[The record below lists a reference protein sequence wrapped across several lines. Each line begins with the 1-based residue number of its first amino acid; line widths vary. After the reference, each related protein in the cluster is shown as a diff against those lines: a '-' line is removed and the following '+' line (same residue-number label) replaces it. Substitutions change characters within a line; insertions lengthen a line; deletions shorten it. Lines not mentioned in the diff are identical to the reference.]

1 MARRKHIE
9 DVEIIEHFEKY
20 LQEKCSN
27 NITLFKIPRFGDYL
41 RNNGFPSVADTTLR
55 RNTGF
60 REVLAERKAKY
71 DEEEEEYRTVI
82 TYKTIDVDSFMAT
95 NRTPNAIRTGLS
107 ELNLYYKKVAE
118 AALEFKNS
126 VEEIKNENEKLQDET
141 EKLKEQIQQLL
152 QKETSRKAL
161 ETENI
166 KLRALIKSSVYPE
179 IANELL
185 KEEGILQSK
194 QQVITDEFMANN
206 ILTADSEINFHSDI
220 TNSKD
225 DEGDIGKPKKVVA
238 IKDLLD
244 SRTNY

>member
-20 LQEKCSN
+20 LQEECSN
-27 NITLFKIPRFGDYL
+27 NVTLFKIPRFGDYL
-41 RNNGFPSVADTTLR
+41 RKNGFPSVADTTLR
-55 RNTGF
+55 RNNGF
-60 REVLAERKAKY
+60 RELLAERKAKY
-71 DEEEEEYRTVI
+71 EEEEEEYRTVI

-118 AALEFKNS
+118 AALEFKN
-126 VEEIKNENEKLQDET
+126 ENEKLQDEN
-141 EKLKEQIQQLL
+141 EELKEQIQQLL

-185 KEEGILQSK
+185 KEEGILQSE

-206 ILTADSEINFHSDI
+206 ILTADSEINFHSNI

-225 DEGDIGKPKKVVA
+225 DKGDIRKPKKVVA

-244 SRTNY
+244 SKTNY

>member
-20 LQEKCSN
+20 LQEECSN
-27 NITLFKIPRFGDYL
+27 NVSLFKIPRFGDYL
-41 RNNGFPSVADTTLR
+41 RKNGFPSVADTTLR
-55 RNTGF
+55 RNTSF

-118 AALEFKNS
+118 AALEFKN
-126 VEEIKNENEKLQDET
+126 ENVKLQDEN
-141 EKLKEQIQQLL
+141 EELKEQIQQLL

-185 KEEGILQSK
+185 KEEGILQSE
-194 QQVITDEFMANN
+194 QQVITDEFMVNN
-206 ILTADSEINFHSDI
+206 ILTADSEINFHSDT

-225 DEGDIGKPKKVVA
+225 DKGDIRKPKKVVA

-244 SRTNY
+244 SKTNY

>member
-20 LQEKCSN
+20 LQEECSN
-27 NITLFKIPRFGDYL
+27 NVSLFKIPRFGDYL
-41 RNNGFPSVADTTLR
+41 RKNGFPSVADTTLR
-55 RNTGF
+55 RNTSF

-71 DEEEEEYRTVI
+71 DEEEEYRTVI

-118 AALEFKNS
+118 AALEFKN
-126 VEEIKNENEKLQDET
+126 ENVKLQDEN
-141 EKLKEQIQQLL
+141 EELKEQIQQLL

-166 KLRALIKSSVYPE
+166 KLRALIKSSLYPE

-185 KEEGILQSK
+185 KEEGILQSE
-194 QQVITDEFMANN
+194 QQVITDEFMVNN
-206 ILTADSEINFHSDI
+206 ILTADSEINFHSDT

-225 DEGDIGKPKKVVA
+225 DKGDIRKPKKVIA

-244 SRTNY
+244 SKTNY

>member
-1 MARRKHIE
+1 MARRKYIE

-20 LQEKCSN
+20 LQEECSN
-27 NITLFKIPRFGDYL
+27 NVTLFKIPRFGDYL
-41 RNNGFPSVADTTLR
+41 RKNGFPSVADTTLR
-55 RNTGF
+55 RNNGF
-60 REVLAERKAKY
+60 RELLAERKAKY
-71 DEEEEEYRTVI
+71 EEEEEEYRTVI

-118 AALEFKNS
+118 AALEFKN
-126 VEEIKNENEKLQDET
+126 ENEKLQDEN
-141 EKLKEQIQQLL
+141 EELKEQIQQLL

-185 KEEGILQSK
+185 KEEGILQSE

-206 ILTADSEINFHSDI
+206 ILTADSEINFHSNI

-225 DEGDIGKPKKVVA
+225 DKGDIRKPKKVVA

-244 SRTNY
+244 SKTNY

>member
-20 LQEKCSN
+20 LQEECSN
-27 NITLFKIPRFGDYL
+27 NVSLFKIPRFGDYL
-41 RNNGFPSVADTTLR
+41 RKNGFPSVADTTLR
-55 RNTGF
+55 RNTSF

-71 DEEEEEYRTVI
+71 DEEEEYRTVI

-118 AALEFKNS
+118 AALEFKN
-126 VEEIKNENEKLQDET
+126 ENVKLQDEN
-141 EKLKEQIQQLL
+141 EELKEQIQQLL

-185 KEEGILQSK
+185 KEEGILQSE
-194 QQVITDEFMANN
+194 QQVITDEFMVNN
-206 ILTADSEINFHSDI
+206 ILTADSEINFHSDT

>member
-20 LQEKCSN
+20 LQEECSN

-41 RNNGFPSVADTTLR
+41 RKNGFPSVADTTLR
-55 RNTGF
+55 RNTDF
-60 REVLAERKAKY
+60 REALAERKAKY

-118 AALEFKNS
+118 AALEFKN
-126 VEEIKNENEKLQDET
+126 ENEKLQDEN
-141 EKLKEQIQQLL
+141 EELKEQIQQLL
-152 QKETSRKAL
+152 QKETNRKVL

-185 KEEGILQSK
+185 KEEGILRSE

-244 SRTNY
+244 SKTNY

>member
-1 MARRKHIE
+1 MARRKHTE

-20 LQEKCSN
+20 LQEECSN
-27 NITLFKIPRFGDYL
+27 NVSLFKIPRFGDYL
-41 RNNGFPSVADTTLR
+41 RKNGFPSVADTTLR
-55 RNTGF
+55 RNTSF

-71 DEEEEEYRTVI
+71 DEEEEYRTVI

-118 AALEFKNS
+118 AALEFKN
-126 VEEIKNENEKLQDET
+126 ENVKLQDEN
-141 EKLKEQIQQLL
+141 EELKEQIQQLL

-185 KEEGILQSK
+185 KEEGILQSE
-194 QQVITDEFMANN
+194 QQVITDEFMVNN
-206 ILTADSEINFHSDI
+206 ILTADSEINFHSDT

-225 DEGDIGKPKKVVA
+225 DKGDIRKPKKVVA

-244 SRTNY
+244 SKTNY

>member
-20 LQEKCSN
+20 LQEECSN
-27 NITLFKIPRFGDYL
+27 NVSLFKIPRFGDYL
-41 RNNGFPSVADTTLR
+41 RKNGFPSVADTTLR

-118 AALEFKNS
+118 AALEFKN
-126 VEEIKNENEKLQDET
+126 ENEKLQDET
-141 EKLKEQIQQLL
+141 EKLKEQIQQLI

-166 KLRALIKSSVYPE
+166 KLRALIKSSVCPE

-185 KEEGILQSK
+185 KEEGILQSE

-206 ILTADSEINFHSDI
+206 ILTADLEINFHSNI

-225 DEGDIGKPKKVVA
+225 DKGDIRKPKKVVA

-244 SRTNY
+244 SKTNY

>member
-20 LQEKCSN
+20 LQEECSN
-27 NITLFKIPRFGDYL
+27 NVSLFKIPRFGDYL
-41 RNNGFPSVADTTLR
+41 RKNGFPSVADTTLR
-55 RNTGF
+55 RNTSF

-71 DEEEEEYRTVI
+71 DEEEEYRTVI
-82 TYKTIDVDSFMAT
+82 TYKTIDVDSFIAT

-118 AALEFKNS
+118 AALEFKN
-126 VEEIKNENEKLQDET
+126 ENVKLQDEN
-141 EKLKEQIQQLL
+141 EELKEQIQQLL

-185 KEEGILQSK
+185 KEEGILQSE
-194 QQVITDEFMANN
+194 QQVITDEFMVNN
-206 ILTADSEINFHSDI
+206 ILTADSEINFHSDT

-225 DEGDIGKPKKVVA
+225 DKGDIRKPKKVVA

-244 SRTNY
+244 SKTNY

>member
-20 LQEKCSN
+20 LQEECSN
-27 NITLFKIPRFGDYL
+27 NVTLFKIPRFGDYL
-41 RNNGFPSVADTTLR
+41 RKNGFPSVADTTLR

-107 ELNLYYKKVAE
+107 ELNLYYKKVVE
-118 AALEFKNS
+118 AALEF
-126 VEEIKNENEKLQDET
+126 KNENEKLQDET
-141 EKLKEQIQQLL
+141 EKLKEQIQQLI

-185 KEEGILQSK
+185 KEEGILQSE

-244 SRTNY
+244 SKTNY

>member
-20 LQEKCSN
+20 LQEECSN
-27 NITLFKIPRFGDYL
+27 NVSLFKIPRFGDYL
-41 RNNGFPSVADTTLR
+41 RKNGFPSVADTTLR
-55 RNTGF
+55 RNTSF

-71 DEEEEEYRTVI
+71 DEEEEYRTVI

-118 AALEFKNS
+118 AALEFKN
-126 VEEIKNENEKLQDET
+126 ENVKLQDEN
-141 EKLKEQIQQLL
+141 EELKEQIQQLL

-185 KEEGILQSK
+185 KEEGILQSE
-194 QQVITDEFMANN
+194 QQVITDEFMVNN
-206 ILTADSEINFHSDI
+206 ILTADSEINFHSDT

-225 DEGDIGKPKKVVA
+225 DKGDIRKPKKVVA

-244 SRTNY
+244 SKTNY

>member
-20 LQEKCSN
+20 LQEECSN
-27 NITLFKIPRFGDYL
+27 NVSLFKIPRFGDYL
-41 RNNGFPSVADTTLR
+41 RKNGFPSVADTTLR

-118 AALEFKNS
+118 AALEFKN
-126 VEEIKNENEKLQDET
+126 ENVKLQDEN
-141 EKLKEQIQQLL
+141 EELKKQIQQLL

-166 KLRALIKSSVYPE
+166 KLSALIKSSVYPE

-185 KEEGILQSK
+185 KEEGILQSE
-194 QQVITDEFMANN
+194 QQVITDEFMVNN
-206 ILTADSEINFHSDI
+206 ILTADSEINFHSDT

-225 DEGDIGKPKKVVA
+225 DKGDIRKPKKVVA

-244 SRTNY
+244 SKTNY

>member
-118 AALEFKNS
+118 AALEFKN
-126 VEEIKNENEKLQDET
+126 ENVKLQDEN
-141 EKLKEQIQQLL
+141 EELKEQIQQLL

-185 KEEGILQSK
+185 KEEGILQSE
-194 QQVITDEFMANN
+194 QQVITDEFMVNN
-206 ILTADSEINFHSDI
+206 ILTADSEINFHSDT

-225 DEGDIGKPKKVVA
+225 DKGDIRKPKKVVA

-244 SRTNY
+244 SKTNY

>member
-20 LQEKCSN
+20 LQEECSN
-27 NITLFKIPRFGDYL
+27 NVSLFKIPRFGDYL
-41 RNNGFPSVADTTLR
+41 RKNGFPSVADTTLR

-118 AALEFKNS
+118 AALKF
-126 VEEIKNENEKLQDET
+126 KNENEKLQDET
-141 EKLKEQIQQLL
+141 EKLKEQIQQLI

-185 KEEGILQSK
+185 KEEGILQSE

-206 ILTADSEINFHSDI
+206 ILTADLEINFHSNI

-225 DEGDIGKPKKVVA
+225 DKGDIRKPKKVVA

-244 SRTNY
+244 SKTNY

>member
-20 LQEKCSN
+20 LQEECSN
-27 NITLFKIPRFGDYL
+27 NVTLFKIPIFGDYL
-41 RNNGFPSVADTTLR
+41 RKNGFPSVADTTLR

-118 AALEFKNS
+118 AALEFKN
-126 VEEIKNENEKLQDET
+126 ENEKLQDEN
-141 EKLKEQIQQLL
+141 EELKEHMQQLL

-185 KEEGILQSK
+185 KEEGILQSE
-194 QQVITDEFMANN
+194 QQVITYEFMANN

-220 TNSKD
+220 TNCKD
-225 DEGDIGKPKKVVA
+225 DEGDIRKPKKVVA

-244 SRTNY
+244 SKTNY

>member
-20 LQEKCSN
+20 LQEECSN
-27 NITLFKIPRFGDYL
+27 NVSLFKIPRFGDYL
-41 RNNGFPSVADTTLR
+41 RKNGFPSVADTTLR
-55 RNTGF
+55 RNTSF

-71 DEEEEEYRTVI
+71 DEEEEYRTVI

-118 AALEFKNS
+118 AALEFKN
-126 VEEIKNENEKLQDET
+126 ENVKLQDEN
-141 EKLKEQIQQLL
+141 EELKKQIQQLL

-185 KEEGILQSK
+185 KEEGILQSE
-194 QQVITDEFMANN
+194 QQVITDEFMVNN
-206 ILTADSEINFHSDI
+206 ILTADSEINFHSDT

-225 DEGDIGKPKKVVA
+225 DKGDIRKPKKVVA

-244 SRTNY
+244 SKTNY

>member
-20 LQEKCSN
+20 LQEECSN
-27 NITLFKIPRFGDYL
+27 NVTLFKIPRFGDYL
-41 RNNGFPSVADTTLR
+41 RKNGFPSVADTTLR
-55 RNTGF
+55 RNTSF

-118 AALEFKNS
+118 AALEFKN
-126 VEEIKNENEKLQDET
+126 ENEKLQDEN
-141 EKLKEQIQQLL
+141 EELKEQIQQLL

-185 KEEGILQSK
+185 KEEGILQSE

-225 DEGDIGKPKKVVA
+225 DKGDIRKPKKVVA

-244 SRTNY
+244 SKTNY

>member
-20 LQEKCSN
+20 LQEECSN
-27 NITLFKIPRFGDYL
+27 NVSLFKIPRFGDYL
-41 RNNGFPSVADTTLR
+41 RKNGFPSVADTTLR
-55 RNTGF
+55 RNTSF

-71 DEEEEEYRTVI
+71 DEEEEYRTVI

-118 AALEFKNS
+118 AALEFKN
-126 VEEIKNENEKLQDET
+126 ENVKLQDEN
-141 EKLKEQIQQLL
+141 EELKEQIQQLL

-185 KEEGILQSK
+185 KEEGILQSE
-194 QQVITDEFMANN
+194 QQVITDEFMVNN
-206 ILTADSEINFHSDI
+206 ILTADLEINFHSDT

-225 DEGDIGKPKKVVA
+225 DKGDIRKPKKVVA

-244 SRTNY
+244 SKTNY

>member
-20 LQEKCSN
+20 LQEECSN
-27 NITLFKIPRFGDYL
+27 NVSLFKIPRFGDYL
-41 RNNGFPSVADTTLR
+41 RKNGFPSVADTTLR

-118 AALEFKNS
+118 AALEFKN
-126 VEEIKNENEKLQDET
+126 ENEKLQDET
-141 EKLKEQIQQLL
+141 EKLKEQIQQLI

-161 ETENI
+161 EMEKI
-166 KLRALIKSSVYPE
+166 KMRALIKTSVNPE

-185 KEEGILQSK
+185 KEEGILQSE

-206 ILTADSEINFHSDI
+206 ILTDDLEINFHTNI

-225 DEGDIGKPKKVVA
+225 DKGDIRKPKKVVA

-244 SRTNY
+244 SKTNY

>member
-9 DVEIIEHFEKY
+9 DVEIMEHFEKY
-20 LQEKCSN
+20 LQEECSN
-27 NITLFKIPRFGDYL
+27 NVSLFKIPRFGDYL
-41 RNNGFPSVADTTLR
+41 RKNGFPSVADTTLR
-55 RNTGF
+55 RNTSF

-71 DEEEEEYRTVI
+71 DEEEEYRTVI

-118 AALEFKNS
+118 AALEFKN
-126 VEEIKNENEKLQDET
+126 ENEKLQDEN
-141 EKLKEQIQQLL
+141 EELKEQIQQLL

-185 KEEGILQSK
+185 KEEGILQSE
-194 QQVITDEFMANN
+194 QQVITDEFMVNN
-206 ILTADSEINFHSDI
+206 ILTADSEINFHSDT

-225 DEGDIGKPKKVVA
+225 DKGDIRKPKKVVA

-244 SRTNY
+244 SKTNY

>member
-20 LQEKCSN
+20 LQEECSN
-27 NITLFKIPRFGDYL
+27 NVSLFKIPRFGDYL
-41 RNNGFPSVADTTLR
+41 RKNGFPSVADTTLR
-55 RNTGF
+55 RNTSF

-71 DEEEEEYRTVI
+71 DEEEEYRTVI

-95 NRTPNAIRTGLS
+95 NRTPKAIRTGLS

-118 AALEFKNS
+118 AALEFKN
-126 VEEIKNENEKLQDET
+126 ENVKLQDEN
-141 EKLKEQIQQLL
+141 EELKEQIQQLL
-152 QKETSRKAL
+152 QKDTSRKAL
-161 ETENI
+161 ESENI

-185 KEEGILQSK
+185 KEEGILQSE
-194 QQVITDEFMANN
+194 QQVITDEFMVNN
-206 ILTADSEINFHSDI
+206 ILTADSEINFHSDT

-225 DEGDIGKPKKVVA
+225 DKGDIRKPKKVVA

-244 SRTNY
+244 SKTNY

>member
-20 LQEKCSN
+20 LQEECSN
-27 NITLFKIPRFGDYL
+27 NVTLFKIPRFGDYL
-41 RNNGFPSVADTTLR
+41 RKNGFPSVADTTLR

-118 AALEFKNS
+118 AALEFKN
-126 VEEIKNENEKLQDET
+126 ENEKLQDET
-141 EKLKEQIQQLL
+141 EKLKEQIQQLI

-185 KEEGILQSK
+185 KEEGIQMSLWRIIFLLLIQRL
-194 QQVITDEFMANN
+194 TF
-206 ILTADSEINFHSDI
+206 ILI
-220 TNSKD
+220 
-225 DEGDIGKPKKVVA
+225 
-238 IKDLLD
+238 LLIVKMMKA
-244 SRTNY
+244 T

>member
-20 LQEKCSN
+20 LQEECSN
-27 NITLFKIPRFGDYL
+27 NVSLFKIPRFGDYL
-41 RNNGFPSVADTTLR
+41 RKNGFPSVADTTLR
-55 RNTGF
+55 RNTSF
-60 REVLAERKAKY
+60 REVLAERKSKY
-71 DEEEEEYRTVI
+71 DEEEEYRTVI

-118 AALEFKNS
+118 VALEFKN
-126 VEEIKNENEKLQDET
+126 ENVKLQDEN
-141 EKLKEQIQQLL
+141 EELKEQIQQLL

-185 KEEGILQSK
+185 KEEGILQSE
-194 QQVITDEFMANN
+194 QQVITDEFMVNN
-206 ILTADSEINFHSDI
+206 ILTADSEINFHSDT

-225 DEGDIGKPKKVVA
+225 DKGDIRKPKKVVA

-244 SRTNY
+244 SKTNY

>member
-20 LQEKCSN
+20 LQEECSN
-27 NITLFKIPRFGDYL
+27 NVSLFKIPRFGDYL
-41 RNNGFPSVADTTLR
+41 RKNGFPSVADTTLR
-55 RNTGF
+55 RNTSF

-71 DEEEEEYRTVI
+71 EEEEEEYRTVI
-82 TYKTIDVDSFMAT
+82 TYKTFDVDSFMAT

-118 AALEFKNS
+118 AALEFKN
-126 VEEIKNENEKLQDET
+126 ENEKLQDEN
-141 EKLKEQIQQLL
+141 EELKEQIQQLL

-185 KEEGILQSK
+185 KEEGILQSE

-206 ILTADSEINFHSDI
+206 ILTADSEINFHSNI

-225 DEGDIGKPKKVVA
+225 DKGDIRKPKKVVA

-244 SRTNY
+244 SKTNY

>member
-20 LQEKCSN
+20 LQEECSN
-27 NITLFKIPRFGDYL
+27 NVTLFKIPRFGDYL
-41 RNNGFPSVADTTLR
+41 RKNGFPSVADTTLR

-82 TYKTIDVDSFMAT
+82 TYKTIDVDCFMAT

-118 AALEFKNS
+118 AALEFKN
-126 VEEIKNENEKLQDET
+126 ENEKLQDET
-141 EKLKEQIQQLL
+141 EKLKEQIQQLI

-166 KLRALIKSSVYPE
+166 KLRALIKSIVYPE

-185 KEEGILQSK
+185 KEEGILQSE

-244 SRTNY
+244 SKTNY

>member
-20 LQEKCSN
+20 LQEECSN
-27 NITLFKIPRFGDYL
+27 NVSLFKIPRFGDYL
-41 RNNGFPSVADTTLR
+41 RKNGFPSVADTTLR
-55 RNTGF
+55 RNTSF

-71 DEEEEEYRTVI
+71 DEEEEYRTVI

-206 ILTADSEINFHSDI
+206 ILTADSETNFPSDI

>member
-20 LQEKCSN
+20 LQEECSN

-41 RNNGFPSVADTTLR
+41 RKNGFPSVADTTLR
-55 RNTGF
+55 RNTDF
-60 REVLAERKAKY
+60 REALAERKAKY

-118 AALEFKNS
+118 AALEFKN
-126 VEEIKNENEKLQDET
+126 ENEKLQDEN
-141 EKLKEQIQQLL
+141 EELKEQIQQLL
-152 QKETSRKAL
+152 QKETNRKVL

-185 KEEGILQSK
+185 KEEGILRSK

-244 SRTNY
+244 SKTNY

>member
-20 LQEKCSN
+20 LQEECSN
-27 NITLFKIPRFGDYL
+27 NVTLFKIPRFGDYL
-41 RNNGFPSVADTTLR
+41 RKNGFPSVADTTLR

-118 AALEFKNS
+118 AALEFKN
-126 VEEIKNENEKLQDET
+126 ENEKLQDET
-141 EKLKEQIQQLL
+141 EKLKEQIQQLI

-161 ETENI
+161 ETKNI

-185 KEEGILQSK
+185 KEEGILQSE

-244 SRTNY
+244 SKTNY

>member
-20 LQEKCSN
+20 LQEECSN

-60 REVLAERKAKY
+60 REILAERKAKY

-118 AALEFKNS
+118 VALEF
-126 VEEIKNENEKLQDET
+126 KNENEKLQDEN
-141 EKLKEQIQQLL
+141 EELKEHIQQLL
-152 QKETSRKAL
+152 QKEKSRKAL
-161 ETENI
+161 ETENV

-185 KEEGILQSK
+185 KEEGLLKSDQQLVTKKYLSENIITSDTKISFEKHTHNEKQTSKSKIL
-194 QQVITDEFMANN
+194 
-206 ILTADSEINFHSDI
+206 EIKN
-220 TNSKD
+220 
-225 DEGDIGKPKKVVA
+225 
-238 IKDLLD
+238 LLD
-244 SRTNY
+244 NKTKY

>member
-20 LQEKCSN
+20 LQEECSN
-27 NITLFKIPRFGDYL
+27 NVSLFKIPRFGDYL
-41 RNNGFPSVADTTLR
+41 RKNGFPSVADTTLR
-55 RNTGF
+55 RNTSF

-71 DEEEEEYRTVI
+71 DEEEEYRTVI

-118 AALEFKNS
+118 AALEFKN
-126 VEEIKNENEKLQDET
+126 ENEKLQDEN
-141 EKLKEQIQQLL
+141 EELKEQIQQLL

-185 KEEGILQSK
+185 KEEGILQSE

-206 ILTADSEINFHSDI
+206 ILTADSEINFHSNI

-225 DEGDIGKPKKVVA
+225 DKGDIRKPKKIVA

-244 SRTNY
+244 SKTNY

>member
-20 LQEKCSN
+20 LQEVCSN

-41 RNNGFPSVADTTLR
+41 RKNGFPSVADTTLR

-118 AALEFKNS
+118 AALEFKN
-126 VEEIKNENEKLQDET
+126 ENEKLQDEN
-141 EKLKEQIQQLL
+141 EELKEHIQQLL

-161 ETENI
+161 EIENI
-166 KLRALIKSSVYPE
+166 KLHALIKSSVYPE

-185 KEEGILQSK
+185 KEKGILQSE
-194 QQVITDEFMANN
+194 QQVITDKFMANN

-225 DEGDIGKPKKVVA
+225 DEGDMGKPKKVVA

-244 SRTNY
+244 SKTNY

>member
-20 LQEKCSN
+20 LQEECSN
-27 NITLFKIPRFGDYL
+27 NVTLFKIPRFGDYL
-41 RNNGFPSVADTTLR
+41 RKNGFPSVADTTLR
-55 RNTGF
+55 RNNGF
-60 REVLAERKAKY
+60 RELLAERKAKY
-71 DEEEEEYRTVI
+71 EEEEEEYRTVI

-118 AALEFKNS
+118 AALE
-126 VEEIKNENEKLQDET
+126 D
-141 EKLKEQIQQLL
+141 
-152 QKETSRKAL
+152 TSRKAL

-185 KEEGILQSK
+185 KEEGILQSE

-206 ILTADSEINFHSDI
+206 ILTADSEINFHSNI

-225 DEGDIGKPKKVVA
+225 DKGDIRKPKKVVA

-244 SRTNY
+244 SKTNY

>member
-20 LQEKCSN
+20 LQEECSN
-27 NITLFKIPRFGDYL
+27 NVSLFKIPRFGDYL
-41 RNNGFPSVADTTLR
+41 RKNGFPSVADTTLR
-55 RNTGF
+55 RNTSF

-71 DEEEEEYRTVI
+71 DEEEEYRTVI

-118 AALEFKNS
+118 AALEFKN
-126 VEEIKNENEKLQDET
+126 ENVKLQDEN
-141 EKLKEQIQQLL
+141 EELKEQIQQLL

-185 KEEGILQSK
+185 KEEGILQSE

-206 ILTADSEINFHSDI
+206 ILTADSEINFHSDT

-225 DEGDIGKPKKVVA
+225 DKGDIRKPKKVVA

-244 SRTNY
+244 SKTNY

>member
-20 LQEKCSN
+20 LQEECSN
-27 NITLFKIPRFGDYL
+27 NVTLFKIPRFGDYL
-41 RNNGFPSVADTTLR
+41 RKNGFPSVADTTLR
-55 RNTGF
+55 RNNGF
-60 REVLAERKAKY
+60 RELLAERKAKY
-71 DEEEEEYRTVI
+71 EEEEEEYRTVI

-118 AALEFKNS
+118 AALEFKN
-126 VEEIKNENEKLQDET
+126 ENVKLQDEN
-141 EKLKEQIQQLL
+141 EELKEQIQQLL

-185 KEEGILQSK
+185 KEEGILQSE

-206 ILTADSEINFHSDI
+206 ILTADSEINFHSNI

-225 DEGDIGKPKKVVA
+225 DKGDIRKPKKVVA

-244 SRTNY
+244 SKTNY

>member
-20 LQEKCSN
+20 LQEECSN
-27 NITLFKIPRFGDYL
+27 NVTLFKIPRFGDYL
-41 RNNGFPSVADTTLR
+41 RKNGFPSVADTTLR
-55 RNTGF
+55 RNNGF
-60 REVLAERKAKY
+60 RELLAERKAKY
-71 DEEEEEYRTVI
+71 EEEEEEYRTVI

-118 AALEFKNS
+118 AALEFKN
-126 VEEIKNENEKLQDET
+126 ENEKLQDEN
-141 EKLKEQIQQLL
+141 EELKEQIQQLL

-185 KEEGILQSK
+185 KEEGILQSE

-206 ILTADSEINFHSDI
+206 ILTADSEINFHSNI

-225 DEGDIGKPKKVVA
+225 DKGDIRKPKKVVA
-238 IKDLLD
+238 IKNLLD
-244 SRTNY
+244 SKTNY

>member
-20 LQEKCSN
+20 LQEECSN
-27 NITLFKIPRFGDYL
+27 NVSLFKIPRFGDYL
-41 RNNGFPSVADTTLR
+41 RKNGFPSVADTTLR
-55 RNTGF
+55 RNTSF
-60 REVLAERKAKY
+60 REVFAERKAKY
-71 DEEEEEYRTVI
+71 DEEEEYRTVI
-82 TYKTIDVDSFMAT
+82 TYKTIDVDSFLAT

-118 AALEFKNS
+118 AALEFKN
-126 VEEIKNENEKLQDET
+126 ENVKLQDEN
-141 EKLKEQIQQLL
+141 EELKEQIQQLL

-185 KEEGILQSK
+185 KEEGILQSE
-194 QQVITDEFMANN
+194 QQVITDEFMVNN
-206 ILTADSEINFHSDI
+206 ILTADSEINFHSDT

-225 DEGDIGKPKKVVA
+225 DKGDIRKPKKVVA

-244 SRTNY
+244 SKTNY

>member
-20 LQEKCSN
+20 LQEECSN
-27 NITLFKIPRFGDYL
+27 NVSLFKIPRFGDYL
-41 RNNGFPSVADTTLR
+41 RKNGFPSVADTTLR
-55 RNTGF
+55 RNTSF

-71 DEEEEEYRTVI
+71 DEEEEYRTVI

-118 AALEFKNS
+118 AALKF
-126 VEEIKNENEKLQDET
+126 KNENVKLQDEN
-141 EKLKEQIQQLL
+141 EELKEQIQQLL

-185 KEEGILQSK
+185 KEEGILQSE
-194 QQVITDEFMANN
+194 QQVITDEFMVNN
-206 ILTADSEINFHSDI
+206 ILTADSEINFHSDT

-225 DEGDIGKPKKVVA
+225 DKGDIRKPKKVVA

-244 SRTNY
+244 SKTNY

>member
-20 LQEKCSN
+20 LQEECSN
-27 NITLFKIPRFGDYL
+27 NVTLFKIPRFGDYL
-41 RNNGFPSVADTTLR
+41 RKNGFPSVADTTLR
-55 RNTGF
+55 RNNGF
-60 REVLAERKAKY
+60 RELLAERKAKY
-71 DEEEEEYRTVI
+71 EEEEEEYRTVI

-118 AALEFKNS
+118 AALEFKN
-126 VEEIKNENEKLQDET
+126 ENEKLQDEN
-141 EKLKEQIQQLL
+141 EELKEQIQQLL

-185 KEEGILQSK
+185 KEEGILQSE

-206 ILTADSEINFHSDI
+206 ILTADLEINFHSNI

-225 DEGDIGKPKKVVA
+225 DKGDIRKPKKVVA

-244 SRTNY
+244 SKTNY

>member
-20 LQEKCSN
+20 LQEECSN
-27 NITLFKIPRFGDYL
+27 NVTLFKIPRFGDYL
-41 RNNGFPSVADTTLR
+41 RKNGFPSVADTTLR
-55 RNTGF
+55 RNTSF

-71 DEEEEEYRTVI
+71 DEEEEYRTVI

-118 AALEFKNS
+118 AALEFKN
-126 VEEIKNENEKLQDET
+126 ENEKLQDEN
-141 EKLKEQIQQLL
+141 EELKEQIQQLL

-185 KEEGILQSK
+185 KEEGILQSE

-206 ILTADSEINFHSDI
+206 ILTADSEINFHSNI

-225 DEGDIGKPKKVVA
+225 DKGDIRKPKKVVA

-244 SRTNY
+244 SKTNY

>member
-20 LQEKCSN
+20 LQEECSN
-27 NITLFKIPRFGDYL
+27 NVSLFKIPRFGDYL
-41 RNNGFPSVADTTLR
+41 RKNGFPSVADTTLR

-118 AALEFKNS
+118 AALEFKN
-126 VEEIKNENEKLQDET
+126 ENEKLQDET
-141 EKLKEQIQQLL
+141 EKLKEQIQQLI

-185 KEEGILQSK
+185 K
-194 QQVITDEFMANN
+194 D
-206 ILTADSEINFHSDI
+206 
-220 TNSKD
+220 
-225 DEGDIGKPKKVVA
+225 PKY
-238 IKDLLD
+238 LLCH
-244 SRTNY
+244 RLLFFI